1 MTHNNKKKKQYICLR
16 NQILNTIDKLIGE
29 CEYDKHIEILC
40 IIRQHFLNLK
50 LKDNNDIHTFKKIL
64 LNLDKIPEIEDLKN
78 KINRFIN
85 RAWFQNK

>member
-1 MTHNNKKKKQYICLR
+1 M
-16 NQILNTIDKLIGE
+16 NTLDKLIE
-29 CEYDKHIEILC
+29 EYEYDKHIEILY

-50 LKDNNDIHTFKKIL
+50 LKDNNDIDTFKKIL

-85 RAWFQNK
+85 RAWF

>member
-1 MTHNNKKKKQYICLR
+1 M
-16 NQILNTIDKLIGE
+16 NTIDKLIGE

-85 RAWFQNK
+85 RAWF